1 METQE
6 ALTLAVRTGSKPLS
20 FSVPIQKPNAEL
32 DPGLPVSDV
41 FTLQEIIARS
51 LGNASLSGGLVL
63 GFAGLSLTLA
73 SVGLYGVLSYLTMQR
88 TSEIGVRMAMGARRE
103 QGVRLMLSDG
113 LRPAL
118 YGLTLDLAASIGAV
132 RLIQAMLYG
141 TRPPGQGIE
150 LFGLRASNSLRER
163 SWVHTAIAQY
173 WSQSLRNI
181 FSNAL
186 G

>member
-1 METQE
+1 VETQE

-118 YGLTLDLAASIGAV
+118 YGADA
-132 RLIQAMLYG
+132 
-141 TRPPGQGIE
+141 RPRRQH
-150 LFGLRASNSLRER
+150 R
-163 SWVHTAIAQY
+163 SGPPHPV
-173 WSQSLRNI
+173 
-181 FSNAL
+181 NAL
-186 G
+186 WNPTAGSGHRIVWTQGKQFLA